1 MIVVIDVGVNGMLG
15 LFHWMLRETLNTPGG
30 IVTLH
35 VSEYEVPATPDSSP
49 DILTNTG
56 ASTTEIGFAG
66 KHKYKSLA
74 IHSPGV
80 TGPATG
86 LGRSTKATREIL
98 WTPPTGRPVS
108 SCLLSLSRLSM
119 VKATL

>member
-1 MIVVIDVGVNGMLG
+1 M
-15 LFHWMLRETLNTPGG
+15 
-30 IVTLH
+30 H
-35 VSEYEVPATPDSSP
+35 VSEYEVPATPDPSP
-49 DILTNTG
+49 DALTITG
-56 ASTTEIGFAG
+56 GSTTIIQLFYTGEPTHAM
-66 KHKYKSLA
+66 Y
-74 IHSPGV
+74 SPGL

>member
-1 MIVVIDVGVNGMLG
+1 M
-15 LFHWMLRETLNTPGG
+15 
-30 IVTLH
+30 H

-49 DILTNTG
+49 DTLTITG
-56 ASTTEIGFAG
+56 ASTTIIQQLYTFELA
-66 KHKYKSLA
+66 HA